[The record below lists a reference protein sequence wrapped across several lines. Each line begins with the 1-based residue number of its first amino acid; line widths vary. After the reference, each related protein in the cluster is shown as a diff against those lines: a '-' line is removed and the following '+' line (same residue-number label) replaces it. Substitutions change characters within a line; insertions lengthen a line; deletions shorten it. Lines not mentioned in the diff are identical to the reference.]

1 MDETCF
7 LFPSL
12 AVASLYGSLCTAQT
26 GLLSLRLEL
35 LPLAA
40 QRTAAEG
47 PARPLCQSLQG
58 GGQRHRLCR
67 RYELPLL
74 LDGHQ
79 PNLPQCHLLWGID
92 LIAET
97 RIFLKPL
104 IA

>member
-47 PARPLCQSLQG
+47 PARPLCQSLHG
-58 GGQRHRLCR
+58 GGNVIVFADDMNFRSYWMGTSQ
-67 RYELPLL
+67 
-74 LDGHQ
+74 
-79 PNLPQCHLLWGID
+79 
-92 LIAET
+92 
-97 RIFLKPL
+97 IFLNAIFFGGL
-104 IA
+104 I